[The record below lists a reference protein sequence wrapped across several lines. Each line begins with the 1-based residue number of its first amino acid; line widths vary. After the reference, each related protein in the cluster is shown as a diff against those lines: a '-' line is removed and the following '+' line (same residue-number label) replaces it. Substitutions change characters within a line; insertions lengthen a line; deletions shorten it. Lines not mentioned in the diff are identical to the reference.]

1 MLFNYTR
8 ITQGTML
15 EQSTALKKKKKKKSQ
30 QRMQRLLLFFE
41 KGQLEVDDCRRFQRK
56 EVQRSA
62 CRRRNDK
69 SCNARTVRFGIVS
82 EEFF

>member
-1 MLFNYTR
+1 MLFNK

-15 EQSTALKKKKKKKSQ
+15 EQSTALKKKKKKSQ